1 MNIDTNELKRILK
14 IKREYDK
21 GLIDIDMIIPED
33 YKVIKVL
40 YDYETTSSFSLSL
53 FNEFNISSN
62 SSSFLYF
69 TTLSNV
75 SPKFS
80 I

>member
-40 YDYETTSSFSLSL
+40 YDDEINDKKDEINKLK
-53 FNEFNISSN
+53 NEISELYNNIEKMLDQMN
-62 SSSFLYF
+62 S
-69 TTLSNV
+69 
-75 SPKFS
+75 KK
-80 I
+80 

>member
-40 YDYETTSSFSLSL
+40 YDYEINDKKDEINKLK
-53 FNEFNISSN
+53 NEIGELYKNIEKMLDQMN
-62 SSSFLYF
+62 S
-69 TTLSNV
+69 
-75 SPKFS
+75 KK
-80 I
+80 